1 MSPEAK
7 RSFRFLRYAQLPEAR
22 ADNPIGAMIGEL
34 DYLIDLLFYQPSCKL
49 DLNQLLSETR
59 GDVKDQPGKGQ
70 WACEDV
76 NQNLL
81 HRRFLRAIL
90 GGAL

>member
-49 DLNQLLSETR
+49 DLNQLLSETMSE
-59 GDVKDQPGKGQ
+59 GQ
-70 WACEDV
+70 DRSSEIKWACEDV

-81 HRRFLRAIL
+81 H
-90 GGAL
+90 